1 MKDLKHKKINSVN
14 TLYLIFSKVN
24 RYFKETNKNKYLTP
38 VPTNESNE
46 KIKKYDELWSKIKDL
61 IRSITKH
68 SNGYH
73 EKYMKIKFN
82 SDDALPPNKT
92 TKIPSMIIVVRAIF
106 LENQKYYLQVF
117 LDDYLHEL

>member
-1 MKDLKHKKINSVN
+1 MTIKDLKHKKINSVN

-46 KIKKYDELWSKIKDL
+46 KIKKYDKLWSKIKDL
-61 IRSITKH
+61 IRSITKQ
-68 SNGYH
+68 SDGYH

-82 SDDALPPNKT
+82 SDYALPPNK

-106 LENQKYYLQVF
+106 LENQKYYPQVF
-117 LDDYLHEL
+117 FG

>member
-1 MKDLKHKKINSVN
+1 M
-14 TLYLIFSKVN
+14 
-24 RYFKETNKNKYLTP
+24 TP

-68 SNGYH
+68 SDGYH

-82 SDDALPPNKT
+82 LDDALPPNKT
-92 TKIPSMIIVVRAIF
+92 TKISSMIIVVRAIF
-106 LENQKYYLQVF
+106 LENQKYYPQVF
-117 LDDYLHEL
+117 FGWISTWIIKMLYYDRTDVSEWIIVNKTGK